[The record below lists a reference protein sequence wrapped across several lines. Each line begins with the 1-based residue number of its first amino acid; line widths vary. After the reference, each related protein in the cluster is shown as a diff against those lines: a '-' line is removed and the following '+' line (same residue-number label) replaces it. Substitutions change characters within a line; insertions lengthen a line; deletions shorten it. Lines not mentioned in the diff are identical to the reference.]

1 MGFDCPCEELDSPVE
16 CEPNG
21 CWIGNWSGGMPR
33 VKDNGGINTREDVES
48 GRVGGCAL
56 TSQPPSAS

>member
-16 CEPNG
+16 CEPKG

-33 VKDNGGINTREDVES
+33 VGATHDGASTVREGSWCKAGTNTLD
-48 GRVGGCAL
+48 L
-56 TSQPPSAS
+56 Y